1 MRVQENI
8 TGTILIIDKNER
20 LPREKSVFE
29 NAGFTVIT
37 AINAEEG
44 IMKAR
49 EFHPDVVVSEVMLEK
64 ADSGFVL
71 GYKMKQDEELK
82 DIPLVLLSSIFAQT
96 GKIFDLSSPESRRWI
111 KADLYLERPV
121 APDRLIAK
129 VKSFITQSHK

>member
-1 MRVQENI
+1 MRVQETF

-29 NAGFTVIT
+29 DAGFTVIT
-37 AINAEEG
+37 AINSEEG
-44 IMKAR
+44 ISKAR
-49 EFHPDVVVSEVMLEK
+49 EFHPDVIVSEVMLEK

-71 GYKMKQDEELK
+71 GYKMKQDPELK

-111 KADLYLERPV
+111 KADLYMERPV

-129 VKSFITQSHK
+129 VKTFFNQTNK